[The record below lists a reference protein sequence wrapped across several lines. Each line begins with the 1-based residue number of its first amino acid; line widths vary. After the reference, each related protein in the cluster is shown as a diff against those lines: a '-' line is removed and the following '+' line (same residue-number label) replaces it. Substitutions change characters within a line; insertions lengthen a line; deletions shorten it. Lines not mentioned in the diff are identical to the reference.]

1 MFPTVYGMVYP
12 RTGALLFAF
21 SQSPPTAAVVVKAPA
36 VAPNITGAENL
47 NTYFPMKIPEKVEI
61 AVTIIPAKKKLN
73 PELCNPSTNPGP
85 ALIPTT
91 ATKAAKP
98 TLLKNQ
104 VAPDG
109 IRPIVGRRE

>member
-1 MFPTVYGMVYP
+1 MYP

-47 NTYFPMKIPEKVEI
+47 NTYLPRKIPEKVEI

-85 ALIPTT
+85 ALIPR
-91 ATKAAKP
+91 TKWHP
-98 TLLKNQ
+98 MGYGQSLD
-104 VAPDG
+104 DG
-109 IRPIVGRRE
+109 NEGIQRLVP